1 MARKKDETLSL
12 RRKASGKRLAEM
24 IKARGL
30 KPKDFLDQMIET
42 YGNHDIED
50 PYLQGLND
58 LSTLSNILN
67 GRRTLTNDIAAK
79 AAELLGGVDVNYFLG
94 TIDNFSEESYSDY
107 LAFRDGPGAM
117 KDTWEKYN
125 NLLSLADYKI
135 RSVTYVDNDLRNFVI
150 TGNGQRVLVETEDM
164 ENFYEDVRKFIKK
177 RIDLT
182 IEMSNKEI

>member
-24 IKARGL
+24 IKARRL

-79 AAELLGGVDVNYFLG
+79 AAELLDVDVNYFLG
-94 TIDNFSEESYSDY
+94 TIDHFSETSYDDY
-107 LAFRDGPGAM
+107 LAFKDGPGKM
-117 KDTWEKYN
+117 KDTWKKYN
-125 NLLSLADYKI
+125 SLLSHAGYKI
-135 RSVTYVDNDLRNFVI
+135 ISATFVDNDLHDFVVI
-150 TGNGQRVLVETEDM
+150 GNGCKAYVEAEDM
-164 ENFYEDVRKFIKK
+164 KNFYEDVRKFIKK
-177 RIDLT
+177 RIDPT
-182 IEMSNKEI
+182 IEMSNKEK